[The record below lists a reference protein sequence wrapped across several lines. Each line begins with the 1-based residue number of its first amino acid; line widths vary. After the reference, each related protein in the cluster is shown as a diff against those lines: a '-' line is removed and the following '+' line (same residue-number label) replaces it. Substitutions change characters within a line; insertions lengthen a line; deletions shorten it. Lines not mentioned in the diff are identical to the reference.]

1 MSYKITYQ
9 KNGTLHTMRCD
20 SLDSLPS
27 NIIKIESKKNI
38 SFPNFSLKSNNKK
51 EVLELFSQ
59 LNIMLKANLN
69 LSEAIELSLK
79 TKQSQ
84 KVKTILN
91 EIKKSITHGKSLEKS
106 LENYKNFLGEM
117 PILFLQLG
125 IENGN
130 IKQSIDSLVTILS
143 EDITASSKLQDTLR
157 YPKLLMVSFLIALG
171 MVFIYVIPNFEYIF
185 LNLKGDIPLSTKVLL
200 DIHYFVVEYFYV
212 FIGIFLSAYFIW
224 IFCYKR
230 YRDFF
235 DKLVIVSTPI
245 ISKVL
250 KDYYFYRLF
259 LLLSMIVQSKYQFQ
273 VAIYNSQKLI
283 PNLYIQSL
291 IQTILTQ
298 IKNGTTISEAFDK
311 TKIFDDLTI
320 KLLFTAENTTQYEQV
335 LNDLTAY
342 YRLRFQES
350 LKSFIAYVEPT
361 IILLIALVVLWL
373 MMAIMLPIWS
383 MSSLLS

>member
-1 MSYKITYQ
+1 M
-9 KNGTLHTMRCD
+9 
-20 SLDSLPS
+20 
-27 NIIKIESKKNI
+27 
-38 SFPNFSLKSNNKK
+38 
-51 EVLELFSQ
+51 
-59 LNIMLKANLN
+59 
-69 LSEAIELSLK
+69 
-79 TKQSQ
+79 
-84 KVKTILN
+84 
-91 EIKKSITHGKSLEKS
+91 
-106 LENYKNFLGEM
+106 
-117 PILFLQLG
+117 
-125 IENGN
+125 
-130 IKQSIDSLVTILS
+130 
-143 EDITASSKLQDTLR
+143 
-157 YPKLLMVSFLIALG
+157 
-171 MVFIYVIPNFEYIF
+171 
-185 LNLKGDIPLSTKVLL
+185 
-200 DIHYFVVEYFYV
+200 
-212 FIGIFLSAYFIW
+212 YFIW
-224 IFCYKR
+224 RFCYKR